1 MSRSADVRSCLFFYG
16 EDKCTK
22 KGRGV
27 SQHHDPESNHNQ
39 SFD

>member
-1 MSRSADVRSCLFFYG
+1 MNRSAAALLFVFHS

>member
-1 MSRSADVRSCLFFYG
+1 MNRSAAALLFFYG
-16 EDKCTK
+16 EGKCTK

>member
-1 MSRSADVRSCLFFYG
+1 MNRSAAALLFVFMAKG
-16 EDKCTK
+16 KCTK
-22 KGRGV
+22 KGRDV